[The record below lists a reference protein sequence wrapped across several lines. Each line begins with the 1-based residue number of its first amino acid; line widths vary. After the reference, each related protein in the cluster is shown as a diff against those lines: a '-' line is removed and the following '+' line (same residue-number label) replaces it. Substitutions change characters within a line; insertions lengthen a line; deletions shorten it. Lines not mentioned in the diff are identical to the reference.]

1 MKIVQIL
8 SGPYE
13 MEGMVWNLC
22 LVSDGSSEMW
32 DEEIYYDSLAEA
44 IADFEDIRSD
54 GYIDVEDE
62 HWLEDEE
69 NGDDW

>member
-22 LVSDGSSEMW
+22 LVSDGNGELW

-62 HWLEDEE
+62 HWLEGEE
-69 NGDDW
+69 NGDGW